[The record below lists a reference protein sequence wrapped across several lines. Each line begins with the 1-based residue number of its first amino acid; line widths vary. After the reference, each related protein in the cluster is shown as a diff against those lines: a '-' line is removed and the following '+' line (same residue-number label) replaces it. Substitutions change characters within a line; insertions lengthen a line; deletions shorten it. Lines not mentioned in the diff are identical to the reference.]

1 MAGAGAVR
9 VLVVTDPLCSWC
21 WGMSPAVEE
30 AAVRLAGEVEMGILL
45 GGVNTE
51 STVPV
56 GDYGRRLL
64 VRIWREVQATT
75 GQSFCFR
82 IPEGFVYNSTAP
94 CLAVAAVRRATGKPP
109 FGYLHRLQQ
118 LFFQEGRDVNDPALL
133 RRTAHELGIDGE
145 VVAAGLEDPTLLA
158 ELRDEVAGARSH
170 GTSALPNVLLER
182 GGERRLLLGGY
193 ADAATLESSVRAVLR
208 GPRPRGPRHQVP
220 K

>member
-1 MAGAGAVR
+1 MAGAGAVK

-21 WGMSPAVEE
+21 WGMSAAVEE

-45 GGVNTE
+45 GGVNTT
-51 STVPV
+51 SALPV

-64 VRIWREVQATT
+64 ARIWRDVQATT

-82 IPEGFVYNSTAP
+82 VPDGFVYNSTVP

-133 RRTAHELGIDGE
+133 RGTAEELGIDGQ
-145 VVAAGLEDPTLLA
+145 VVAAGLEDPALLA
-158 ELRDEVAGARSH
+158 RLREEVASARSY
-170 GTSALPNVLLER
+170 GTSALPNVLVER
-182 GGERRLLLGGY
+182 DGERRLLLGGY
-193 ADAATLESSVRAVLR
+193 ADAATLESCVRTGL
-208 GPRPRGPRHQVP
+208 GRP
-220 K
+220 